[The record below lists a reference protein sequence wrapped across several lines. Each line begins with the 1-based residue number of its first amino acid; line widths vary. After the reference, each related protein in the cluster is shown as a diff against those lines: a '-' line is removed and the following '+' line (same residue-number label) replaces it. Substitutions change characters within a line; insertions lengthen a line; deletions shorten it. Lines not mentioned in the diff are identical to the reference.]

1 MTLVHN
7 LNGTSDREPPNGYGS
22 WKAWWEARK
31 KRKCGDCS
39 CYKCSSTATVGAHV
53 QKHGVADRKWYIV
66 PLCSK
71 CNQRSSPDVF
81 HVRDGDLEA
90 IH

>member
-1 MTLVHN
+1 MARVHN
-7 LNGTSDREPPNGYGS
+7 LNGTSDRRPPSGYSS

-31 KRKCGDCS
+31 GRKFSLCS
-39 CYKCSSTATVGAHV
+39 CSICVDPATVGAHV

-66 PLCSK
+66 PLCDK
-71 CNQRSSPDVF
+71 CNQKPGTEVF
-81 HVRDGDLEA
+81 SVSDGDLEA